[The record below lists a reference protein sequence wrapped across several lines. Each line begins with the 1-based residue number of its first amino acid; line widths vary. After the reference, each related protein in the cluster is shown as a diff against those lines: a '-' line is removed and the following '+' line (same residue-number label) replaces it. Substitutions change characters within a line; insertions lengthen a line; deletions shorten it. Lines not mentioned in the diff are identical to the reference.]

1 MTAQVCRIVF
11 YFCSKIVYIL
21 LQMILM
27 TSRPHQPKLLLRSPL
42 PSLLLRKNP
51 LTMTTATAMKRR
63 RPNQLQQRSLQL
75 KKNLPTMMMTIAM
88 KRKRRSPLPSQ
99 LLKKLL
105 LKTTATTVRTAVT
118 RRKRRLQLRK
128 LNQSRS
134 PSWRLRITRTRWRRL
149 HRREATTSHSTS
161 QREGRYLFTTSVR
174 KQLMRI
180 SRPPLKSSEKLQV
193 ILE

>member
-1 MTAQVCRIVF
+1 MMTPPRTRRNLPQLRSLLRRWRRTAMMMIAARRRRRRSPKLRLLRRLQLSPLPKKRAMMMTAQVCRIVF
-11 YFCSKIVYIL
+11 YFCSKILYNL

-75 KKNLPTMMMTIAM
+75 KKNLPTMMTTIAM

-134 PSWRLRITRTRWRRL
+134 PS
-149 HRREATTSHSTS
+149 
-161 QREGRYLFTTSVR
+161 
-174 KQLMRI
+174 
-180 SRPPLKSSEKLQV
+180 
-193 ILE
+193 